1 MSYASGFMLGASIGK
16 AIHNMV
22 SSGGFSPAGGRG
34 KGMGKQAA
42 NPSYAAPA
50 MPAAPVRPNI
60 PAFAC
65 VSSTRGRRRYRA
77 AALVQNQPLAE
88 LLQQALGSLPAARR
102 VEVNAATGS
111 ILVCS
116 DNEGALDT
124 LERYLGERIFP
135 AVPAPP
141 YVPAPVQTKT
151 AASAYTDV
159 LYETLNFLNSAV
171 SLHTYSVSNNAGMML
186 STFLRKINYMATALK
201 QLLNLVTQK
210 LLNHLSASSAK
221 KTSSNASPLLHM
233 FAMI

>member
-22 SSGGFSPAGGRG
+22 SGGGFSPAGGRG

-42 NPSYAAPA
+42 NPPYAAPA

-116 DNEGALDT
+116 DNEGALDA

-171 SLHTYSVSNNAGMML
+171 SQKTANVFDLRSLLSLFLAVRGMRKMIGQNQRPSGPQML
-186 STFLRKINYMATALK
+186 GWATSL
-201 QLLNLVTQK
+201 
-210 LLNHLSASSAK
+210 
-221 KTSSNASPLLHM
+221 M
-233 FAMI
+233 RGRR